1 LLNRGIEEGPEDYT
15 GDPNGI
21 NTPVYDDSEDNV
33 VYMNGE
39 RKEPNLLTLLLPN
52 ELEQKLRVDDTLEQ
66 WDADIEDFF
75 EKTMP
80 NKLVSVQTDATQ
92 WWDEVKKESKSNWDE
107 LNEGGEEIVTDI
119 VDYIAH
125 GALDAST
132 AISDGMAKLGDS
144 ISSGV
149 KTAASRLADV
159 FKIKAR
165 HSLSDD
171 TYSHY
176 LDVVNN

>member
-1 LLNRGIEEGPEDYT
+1 
-15 GDPNGI
+15 
-21 NTPVYDDSEDNV
+21 
-33 VYMNGE
+33 MNGK
-39 RKEPNLLTLLLPN
+39 RREPNIITIALKQ
-52 ELEQKLRVDDTLEQ
+52 EAEAKFRFDDDLEKM
-66 WDADIEDFF
+66 DATIEDFF
-75 EKTMP
+75 KETIP
-80 NKLVSVQTDATQ
+80 NSLVSVQTSSTQ
-92 WWDEVKKESKSNWDE
+92 WWDEVKKDSKSNWDE

-125 GALDAST
+125 GALDAS
-132 AISDGMAKLGDS
+132 AAVSDGMAKLGDS